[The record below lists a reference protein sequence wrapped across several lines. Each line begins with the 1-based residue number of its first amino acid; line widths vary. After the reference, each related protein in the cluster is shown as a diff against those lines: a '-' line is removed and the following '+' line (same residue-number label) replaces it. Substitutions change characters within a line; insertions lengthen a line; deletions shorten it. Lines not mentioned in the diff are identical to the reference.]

1 MSPQPHVLVTGGSRG
16 IGAATCRLAAAHGWA
31 VTVNYR
37 TERAAAQVV
46 ADAIIAE
53 GGRAAVAA
61 GDVAGEADVIAM
73 FDAAEAA
80 LGPITG
86 VVGNAGISAQ
96 GSKLADMDA
105 DRIRRVID
113 VNVTGA
119 LLTAREAAR
128 RMSRSRGGAGGS
140 IVLVSSAAA
149 TIGGGGVYVDYSAS
163 KGAIDVL
170 TLGLGRELGPEGIRV
185 NGVRPGMITTEI
197 HAVIGDADRAI
208 KLGPT
213 TPLGRAGTP
222 EEVAEAIVWL
232 MSDAASYVN
241 SAMLDVT
248 AGR

>member
-1 MSPQPHVLVTGGSRG
+1 MTAPHLLVTGGSRG
-16 IGAATCRLAAAHGWA
+16 IGAATCRLAAARGWA
-31 VTVNYR
+31 VSVNYR
-37 TERAAAQVV
+37 AERAAAEAV
-46 ADAIIAE
+46 AEAITAA

-61 GDVAGEADVIAM
+61 GDVAVEAEVTAM

-80 LGPITG
+80 LGPVTA
-86 VVGNAGISAQ
+86 VVANAGIAAPSAR
-96 GSKLADMDA
+96 LADMDPA
-105 DRIRRVID
+105 RIRRVID

-128 RMSRSRGGAGGS
+128 RMSRSRGGAGGA

-149 TIGGGGVYVDYSAS
+149 TLGGGGIYVDYAAS

-185 NGVRPGMITTEI
+185 NGVRPGMIETAI
-197 HAVIGDADRAI
+197 HAVIGDPERAA

-232 MSDAASYVN
+232 ISDAASYVN
-241 SAMLDVT
+241 AAMLDVT

>member
-1 MSPQPHVLVTGGSRG
+1 MTAPHVLVTGGSRG
-16 IGAATCRLAAAHGWA
+16 IGAATCRLAAARGWA
-31 VTVNYR
+31 VSVNYR
-37 TERAAAQVV
+37 AERAAAEAV
-46 ADAIIAE
+46 AEAITAA

-61 GDVAGEADVIAM
+61 GDVAVETEVTAM
-73 FDAAEAA
+73 FDAAEGA
-80 LGPITG
+80 LGPVTA
-86 VVGNAGISAQ
+86 VVANAGIAAPSAR
-96 GSKLADMDA
+96 LADMDPA
-105 DRIRRVID
+105 RIRRVID

-128 RMSRSRGGAGGS
+128 RMSRSRGGAGGA

-149 TIGGGGVYVDYSAS
+149 TLGGGGTYVDYAAS

-185 NGVRPGMITTEI
+185 NGVRPGMIETAI
-197 HAVIGDADRAI
+197 HAVIGDPERAAR
-208 KLGPT
+208 LGPT

-241 SAMLDVT
+241 AAMLDVT